1 MESKKSASLYLIR
14 YLAVLMKLSSKDLM
28 RWTKEASMISEKGNL
43 LALSSTH
50 QVTS

>member
-14 YLAVLMKLSSKDLM
+14 YLAVLRKLSSKDLM
-28 RWTKEASMISEKGNL
+28 GWIEEASMISEKGNV

-50 QVTS
+50 QITS